1 MDLCDQ
7 IFKAVDVSDFA
18 ALDRL
23 FAMQTNEIYNPLF
36 GIKHACNRQN
46 LDAVR
51 HILPYATKIFLNEK
65 SPQDSNAIE
74 TMDPSPS
81 AAFFEFMEFW
91 VVPTKNLELFK
102 IFVPLMLS
110 NINLPANSQQCAD
123 ILITCYNNA
132 QLDMIDCIL
141 PFLNDLSGF
150 KRSLEPDIGEFCE
163 QRKAQIQRDTIM
175 KEMDGNPPSYA
186 QRKM

>member
-7 IFKAVDVSDFA
+7 IFKAVDASDFA

-36 GIKHACNRQN
+36 GIQHACNRQN

-51 HILPYATKIFLNEK
+51 HILPYATQILLNK
-65 SPQDSNAIE
+65 KPPQDPTMG

-81 AAFFEFMEFW
+81 AAFFELMSSW
-91 VVPTKNLELFK
+91 VVPRKNLELFK

-123 ILITCYNNA
+123 ILITCYNNG

-141 PFLNDLSGF
+141 PFMNDLSGF
-150 KRSLEPDIGEFCE
+150 KRSLEPDIGAFCG
-163 QRKAQIQRDTIM
+163 QRKAQIQRDAIM
-175 KEMDGNPPSYA
+175 REMDGSSPSYT